1 MPASRVLQFLSIPA
15 ALGLGTALV
24 LACSDGG
31 PTAPADQ
38 LSPVQ
43 TATPFTAPKKGGTGG
58 KDTVV
63 DDVDLTCKNNYVLR
77 PRLLSPPFMTST
89 EMTRS
94 VSIVTME
101 VEAARR
107 STNGGE

>member
-77 PRLLSPPFMTST
+77 PETSFT
-89 EMTRS
+89 A
-94 VSIVTME
+94 VYDL
-101 VEAARR
+101 
-107 STNGGE
+107 NGNDQVCEYSHDGGGGGPKKH